1 MLRDPK
7 APGKEAVY
15 TVVTRGPKLGK
26 AIRTERWRYALWP
39 DGEELYDLENDAK
52 EHRNL
57 AKSRKHA
64 TTMTAMRAH
73 LTKAESHA
81 AQARRQTQ

>member
-1 MLRDPK
+1 MLRDSK
-7 APGKEAVY
+7 APSKEAVY

-39 DGEELYDLENDAK
+39 DGKELYDLANDIK

-57 AKSRKHA
+57 AKSGKHA
-64 TTMTAMRAH
+64 AIMTTLRAR
-73 LTKAESHA
+73 LANAEARA
-81 AQARRQTQ
+81 AGAR